1 MKIALTGADGM
12 LGHAIQ
18 KVFFDGELIPFSHT
32 SLDITD
38 LDHAVKVVRD
48 AQPDILI
55 HTAAFTDVDACE
67 ADPEKAYLVN
77 SIGARN
83 MAIACEEIGCPIVH
97 ISSDYV
103 FDGTKGSPYDEWDK
117 TNPISKYGLSKLMA
131 EQFISSL
138 TNRFYIVRTSWLF
151 GPNGKNFVDTIVRL
165 LAGKDSLQVV
175 NDQCGSPTFSED
187 LAAIIRQMIGKGYG
201 IYHATNSGVCTWHEF
216 ASRIAVIISSE
227 KTIVPVSSEEFRR
240 PAKRPAQS
248 GLNNTML
255 RLEGITPLRHWSEA
269 LEQYIKQNFS
279 RGVR

>member
-18 KVFFDGELIPFSHT
+18 KVFSDSELIPFSHT
-32 SLDITD
+32 TLDITD
-38 LDHAVKVVRD
+38 LDHAVKSVRD

-67 ADPEKAYLVN
+67 TDPEKAYLVN
-77 SIGARN
+77 GIGARN
-83 MAIACEEIGCPIVH
+83 MAIACEEIRCPIVH

-103 FDGTKGSPYDEWDK
+103 FDGTKDSPYDEWDK
-117 TNPISKYGLSKLMA
+117 TNPISQYGLSKLMA

-151 GPNGKNFVDTIVRL
+151 GPHGRNFVDTIVRL
-165 LAGKDSLQVV
+165 LAGKDTLKVV
-175 NDQCGSPTFSED
+175 NDQCGSPTFTED
-187 LAAIIRQMIGKGYG
+187 LANMIRQMMGRGYG
-201 IYHATNSGVCTWHEF
+201 IYHATNSGACTWYEF
-216 ASRIAVIISSE
+216 AVKIAELIGSDTEIE
-227 KTIVPVSSEEFRR
+227 PVTSVQFKR

-269 LEQYIKQNFS
+269 LEHYIKQNFS
-279 RGVR
+279 DRAK